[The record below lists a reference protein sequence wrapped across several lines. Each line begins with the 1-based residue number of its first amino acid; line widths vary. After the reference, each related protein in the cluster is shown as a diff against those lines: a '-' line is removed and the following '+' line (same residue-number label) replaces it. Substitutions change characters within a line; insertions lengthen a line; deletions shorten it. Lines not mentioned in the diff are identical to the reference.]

1 MSLQNIIKRQLHK
14 FRRYQ
19 KNVKFSFVINLSEKI
34 SILERLF
41 KLNHKS
47 RILAKTAV
55 FKYNLLTCHSDFTDF
70 TSDLNIKIFIV
81 LS

>member
-19 KNVKFSFVINLSEKI
+19 KNVKFSFVILSEKK